1 METETTKTE
10 PPSIDN
16 SSPEDISSLASQES
30 PQPEEKVVEEKVED
44 VDLTKEHTFVWA
56 KLAGRLI
63 NTFRVLFKF
72 F

>member
-10 PPSIDN
+10 PPSNDN
-16 SSPEDISSLASQES
+16 SSPEDITSLASQKS

-56 KLAGRLI
+56 KLAGRQI
-63 NTFRVLFKF
+63 NKFRGLFKLF
-72 F
+72 